1 MHHRFCI
8 PANEM
13 TETVT
18 ISRQFKER
26 VVQPILKRHFRRDE
40 FLGRINEIVYFLPF
54 SESELSELVQK
65 ELQRWSKRVRLLQH
79 YQLCS
84 IIF

>member
-79 YQLCS
+79 Y
-84 IIF
+84 